1 MKISL
6 PKINIDK
13 TWLMLGVAVMLS
25 VLAAWLTLKYLD
37 YKTSSIEAEVTAK
50 AQQGKGEPVAV
61 VVPTRNLP
69 PGTILD
75 ESMVAAREVP
85 TDFVYDDTIR
95 VDEFDA
101 FKGQALIKPV
111 TRGRPLRRPDVREIF
126 KDFAGTVPEGKRAM
140 TIDID
145 ELNSIANMVQ
155 PGNLVDLMLVLAA
168 DASPAGLSGAGGGI
182 GGTTGST
189 GQSVVP
195 FMEKMK
201 VLATGQTVTHEGQ
214 DLGAGGAQAGRR
226 ITYSNLTL
234 EVTPSQAARLTL
246 AHELGK
252 MRAVL
257 RNEKDPGEVDFGLVN
272 ARNMLADIQEKA
284 RRRQAIEVSSAPAGS
299 SGGVPPGFVE
309 YIIGG
314 KGGGGVGQPMNVPLP
329 EGIGGAT
336 ATVPA
341 SAASA
346 TDEKTTDLTA
356 ALNTVQKQIAA
367 QFGGAA
373 RPAPAAP

>member
-1 MKISL
+1 MKIPL

-13 TWLMLGVAVMLS
+13 TWLMLGAAVVLS
-25 VLAAWLTLKYLD
+25 LLAAWLTLKYLN
-37 YKTSSIEAEVTAK
+37 YRTTAIEAEVTAK
-50 AQQGKGEPVAV
+50 AQQGKGQAVGV
-61 VVPTRNLP
+61 VVPTKNLP

-75 ESMVAAREVP
+75 ESMVAAREVQA
-85 TDFVYDDTIR
+85 DFVYDDTIR

-111 TRGRPLRRPDVREIF
+111 VRGRPLRRQDVREIF

-140 TIDID
+140 TIEID

-155 PGNLVDLMLVLAA
+155 PGNRVDLMLVLSS
-168 DASPAGLSGAGGGI
+168 DASP
-182 GGTTGST
+182 GGTGSATGSA
-189 GQSVVP
+189 GQTVVP
-195 FMEKMK
+195 FMEKVK
-201 VLATGQTVTHEGQ
+201 VLATGQTVTHEDQGV
-214 DLGAGGAQAGRR
+214 GVAPTGRR
-226 ITYSNLTL
+226 VTYSNLTL

-257 RNEKDPGEVDFGLVN
+257 RNEKDANDVDFGMVN
-272 ARNMLADIQEKA
+272 ARNMLADIKEKA
-284 RRRQAIEVSSAPAGS
+284 RQRQALEAKSAPAGS
-299 SGGVPPGFVE
+299 SGGGGGGIAGFVE

-314 KGGGGVGQPMNVPLP
+314 KGSGGVGQPLSVPLP
-329 EGIGGAT
+329 EGLGGGT
-336 ATVPA
+336 AAVPAPAA
-341 SAASA
+341 SAA
-346 TDEKTTDLTA
+346 DEKTADLTA

-373 RPAPAAP
+373 SPAPAAQ